1 MKIKLLKN
9 SFINISNNL
18 YDSDF
23 INLAKINDSK
33 ICFDND
39 TLFLSKRSKDKL
51 NSQIIERNNEC
62 IYVFKYYD
70 SYGILADLP
79 IEEYVSEKIKC
90 HELVLPD
97 VIQGMISN
105 YHIYNSETAPVFI
118 VHKEEIDYEKIIS
131 DKKYKKD
138 YHFDNI
144 DLYVFFDD
152 EAKKILKNFLCIEQM
167 YVADGHHRLYASSML
182 KNKNSV
188 FSCFLSFS
196 QVTISPIHRMIK
208 DIDAT
213 SFEKAK
219 IFMDNFLEVFDDGEL
234 KKGYVRITYQGDSFL
249 VKLKDTENDLFWNND
264 VYRMNTQ
271 IISTA
276 FRILN
281 FSNVKYIGDTE
292 ILFAKKNL
300 NKNDVLIELCPLD
313 PEEFMELANE
323 VCILPPKSTFF
334 IPKFPSFLVFKKY
347 K

>member
-264 VYRMNTQ
+264 VYRINTQ

>member
-79 IEEYVSEKIKC
+79 IEKIKC

-208 DIDAT
+208 DID
-213 SFEKAK
+213 
-219 IFMDNFLEVFDDGEL
+219 DGGL
-234 KKGYVRITYQGDSFL
+234 KKGFVRISYQDDSFL

-313 PEEFMELANE
+313 PEEFMELAND

>member
-152 EAKKILKNFLCIEQM
+152 EAKKILKNFLFIEQM

-213 SFEKAK
+213 SFDKAK

>member
-1 MKIKLLKN
+1 MKIKLLKD
-9 SFINISNNL
+9 SFINISNNI

-23 INLAKINDSK
+23 ISMTKIKEDK
-33 ICFDND
+33 ISFDES
-39 TLFLSKRSKDKL
+39 TLFLSKWSKDKL
-51 NSQIIERNNEC
+51 NSQPIERNNEC
-62 IYVFKYYD
+62 IYIFKYFN

-79 IEEYVSEKIKC
+79 IEEYTSEKIKC

-97 VIQGMISN
+97 IIQGMIAN
-105 YHIYNSETAPVFI
+105 YHEYNSETAPVFI
-118 VHKEEIDYEKIIS
+118 VHKEEIDYKKILNN
-131 DKKYKKD
+131 KKYKRE
-138 YHFDNI
+138 YHFENI
-144 DLYVFFDD
+144 DLYAYYND
-152 EAKKILKNFLCIEQM
+152 EAREILDKFSKIDQM

-182 KNKNSV
+182 KDKASV
-188 FSCFLSFS
+188 LSCFLGFS
-196 QVTISPIHRMIK
+196 QVKISPIHRMIK
-208 DIDAT
+208 NMDAT

-219 IFMDNFLEVFDDGEL
+219 QFMGTFLEVHDDEEL
-234 KKGYVRITYQGDSFL
+234 KKGFVRISYQRDSFL

-281 FSNVKYIGDTE
+281 FSNVEYIGDDD
-292 ILFAKKNL
+292 LKFVKKNL
-300 NKNDVLIELCPLD
+300 TNSEVLIELCPMD
-313 PEEFMELANE
+313 ADEFMKLADE